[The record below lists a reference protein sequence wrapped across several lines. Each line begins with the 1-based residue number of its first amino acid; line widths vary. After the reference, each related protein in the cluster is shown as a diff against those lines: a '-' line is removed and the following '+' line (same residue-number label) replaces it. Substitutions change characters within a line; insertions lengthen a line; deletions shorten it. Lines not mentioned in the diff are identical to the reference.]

1 MNRPPG
7 PSDHWYK
14 EHQKNCGGTFH
25 KIKEPEKTKKTNK
38 KQKDEKQH
46 KITSFLTDENKKN
59 EKDNNNNNNNIK
71 LKKNNNNNE
80 KKKME
85 KVLYTSSEDSD
96 FEEYIK
102 NKRKHKSIKELS
114 EKNKKIK
121 KIISSDDSDENSIV
135 INEIEN
141 KKPNFDIIDIIDCD
155 NEIMKDPYGV
165 LEARRKRGIL

>member
-1 MNRPPG
+1 MNIICIYLFIFRLHQHWWKCDGPCSKRPPYYGLVKRSMNRPPG

-25 KIKEPEKTKKTNK
+25 KIKEPEKIKKTNK
-38 KQKDEKQH
+38 KKDEKQH

-59 EKDNNNNNNNIK
+59 EKDNNNDIK

-80 KKKME
+80 KNEME

-102 NKRKHKSIKELS
+102 NKRKHKSIKELN
-114 EKNKKIK
+114 EKNKK
-121 KIISSDDSDENSIV
+121 
-135 INEIEN
+135 
-141 KKPNFDIIDIIDCD
+141 
-155 NEIMKDPYGV
+155 
-165 LEARRKRGIL
+165 